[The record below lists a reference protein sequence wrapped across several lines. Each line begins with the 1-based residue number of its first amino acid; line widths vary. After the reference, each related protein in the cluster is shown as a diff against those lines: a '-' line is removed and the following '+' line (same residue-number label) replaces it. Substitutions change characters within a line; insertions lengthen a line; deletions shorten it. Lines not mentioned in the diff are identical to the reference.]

1 MVVFENQRLNIDG
14 RLRFSK
20 STGDLRPLFA
30 TIGSHGQSLTRVD
43 DPTRVSYILSDIR
56 RSPRRRLSSSPI
68 ARKLNENWRERR
80 NFGDNQLMC
89 KRNGI
94 DQNPED
100 LSRTL
105 RITFEGREIYKRY
118 LSFLDGDVTRAKAS
132 FGVLVSYI
140 YFSASVYWTQHLSA
154 VFM

>member
-1 MVVFENQRLNIDG
+1 MTGTNDVAALTARLG
-14 RLRFSK
+14 M
-20 STGDLRPLFA
+20 
-30 TIGSHGQSLTRVD
+30 
-43 DPTRVSYILSDIR
+43 LS
-56 RSPRRRLSSSPI
+56 
-68 ARKLNENWRERR
+68 A
-80 NFGDNQLMC
+80 
-89 KRNGI
+89 